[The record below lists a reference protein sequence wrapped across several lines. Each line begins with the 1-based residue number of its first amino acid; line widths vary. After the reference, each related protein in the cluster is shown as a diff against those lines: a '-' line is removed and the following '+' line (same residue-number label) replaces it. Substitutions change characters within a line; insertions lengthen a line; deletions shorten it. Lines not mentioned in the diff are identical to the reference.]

1 MFVESIDTDQFVLRV
16 PRSADGAAVYDAVTD
31 VIEQLR
37 AWPGSWPWAVQKQ
50 SVAASTAHCERARDR
65 FECRQTWSI
74 TWSMFVHD
82 RVSGQV
88 LGNAE
93 FHTIHSELNMWE
105 LAFWTRTSQQRR
117 GIMYESLTALVD
129 WMKQNNPDIE
139 ILTKHDVNNVASIR
153 LVEKLGFKPVDE
165 YHIDGFTIMIYSSNP
180 QGVEA

>member
-1 MFVESIDTDQFVLRV
+1 MFTESIDTERFVLRL
-16 PRSADGAAVYDAVTD
+16 PQSTDGAAVHDAVTD
-31 VIEQLR
+31 VIAQLR
-37 AWPGSWPWAVQKQ
+37 AWPGSWPWAGQEQ
-50 SVAASTAHCERARDR
+50 SVAVSTAHCDRARGR
-65 FECRQTWSI
+65 FECQQKWNL
-74 TWSMFVHD
+74 FVHD

-105 LAFWTRTSQQRR
+105 LGFWTRTSQQRC
-117 GIMYESLTALVD
+117 GIMYESLTTLVD
-129 WMKQNNPDIE
+129 WMKQNNPGIE